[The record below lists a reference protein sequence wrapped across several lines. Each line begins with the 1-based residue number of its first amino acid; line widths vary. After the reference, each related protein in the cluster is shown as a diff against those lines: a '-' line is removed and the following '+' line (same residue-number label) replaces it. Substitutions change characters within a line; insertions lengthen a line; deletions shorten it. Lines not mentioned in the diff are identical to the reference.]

1 MRGAKWMALA
11 LVGMAPLMTL
21 AQTTQGTSV
30 QASPSGAASIDRGQ
44 DTAGTVG
51 NFDTTGQP
59 AGGALFPGI
68 PGLNGVPLQ
77 QQGSTGSSETYF
89 GTGGSGTAGTSTGA
103 TYYGAADPGASST
116 AQAGTAGSAD
126 VSQLGQRVDAQI
138 GRAHV

>member
-59 AGGALFPGI
+59 ADPAFERFDPAPAANQPKRFYRLEI
-68 PGLNGVPLQ
+68 GLPE
-77 QQGSTGSSETYF
+77 S
-89 GTGGSGTAGTSTGA
+89 
-103 TYYGAADPGASST
+103 P
-116 AQAGTAGSAD
+116 
-126 VSQLGQRVDAQI
+126 
-138 GRAHV
+138 